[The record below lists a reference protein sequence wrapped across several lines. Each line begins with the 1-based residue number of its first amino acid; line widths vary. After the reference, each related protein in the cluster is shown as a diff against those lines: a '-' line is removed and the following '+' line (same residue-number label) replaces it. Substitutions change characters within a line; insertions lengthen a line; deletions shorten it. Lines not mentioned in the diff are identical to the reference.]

1 MSNQSVRG
9 HAFDVSARDLSD
21 AATIYKDTLAARGLA
36 ATCLDDLEAGVAKL
50 EATMIRGERSSA

>member
-1 MSNQSVRG
+1 VRG

-36 ATCLDDLEAGVAKL
+36 ATFLDDLEAGVAKL
-50 EATMIRGERSSA
+50 EATMIRGERSSI